1 MNRLFILILSALF
14 LLLVGCSANG
24 GNTASSSGAL
34 STDYEDALPAQ
45 SQLIVGTLK
54 LADTELAVD
63 AAQAAALAPLWQAVQ
78 TLSQSETTAAV
89 ELEALL
95 KQIQET
101 MSDAQVQAIAD
112 MKLTSADLQTTMQEA
127 GIGFRPGNLGQDVDQ
142 AEGVTGR
149 PGFGFPGG
157 GNIGMAPPIE
167 GGGGP
172 PGEFVGGLGAG
183 GAALTEEERATR
195 VAERLESEDGD
206 ALNAMMSQAIL
217 AGLIERLQVTAG
229 ILDESEMTTNR
240 PNQAF
245 GAVPGF
251 LPLISET
258 TGISVENLQTEM
270 AGGATPAEAITALG
284 GDLDA
289 VRAALIESLSNQ
301 PNVQDAEQQ
310 VDDFLNGVFGRVG
323 PMSTPTPTP

>member
-1 MNRLFILILSALF
+1 MKRRFFLILPALF
-14 LLLVGCSANG
+14 LFLAGCSANG
-24 GNTASSSGAL
+24 GSTASGSGLLA
-34 STDYEDALPAQ
+34 TDYEDALPMQ

-54 LADTELAVD
+54 LADSDLAVD
-63 AAQAAALAPLWQAVQ
+63 ATEAAELVPLWQAVQ

-101 MSDAQVQAIAD
+101 MSAAQVQAIAD

-127 GIGFRPGNLGQDVDQ
+127 GIGFRPGNLGQDADQ
-142 AEGVTGR
+142 AEGATGG
-149 PGFGFPGG
+149 PGFGFSGG

-172 PGEFVGGLGAG
+172 PGEFVGGPGVG
-183 GAALTEEERATR
+183 GAALTEAERATR
-195 VAERLESEDGD
+195 VAERLGSEDGD